1 MSPPLKRLRRRPS
14 SGQHQRPGTGRLAL
28 FACWLLALALF
39 AQTALAQG
47 VVLSGRMGDRALL
60 VIDGQPR
67 AVAVGQTVA
76 GVKLLRWQGEDAEI
90 EQSGSTYKLRVGGTP
105 VQMGAAAAAGGS
117 GREVVLAAGPGGHF
131 VSAGSING
139 KQVRFMVDTGATYI
153 SMGRDEAERLG
164 LDLSNARRGV
174 TSTANGQVLVYQV
187 NLTRVRL
194 GDIELANVGAV
205 VMPQGMPMVLLGNSF
220 LSRLQMKRENDVMR
234 LELR

>member
-1 MSPPLKRLRRRPS
+1 MKRAAA
-14 SGQHQRPGTGRLAL
+14 G
-28 FACWLLALALF
+28 LALAL
-39 AQTALAQG
+39 AIGAAAAQG

-60 VIDGQPR
+60 VIAGQPR
-67 AVAVGQTVA
+67 AVAVGQEVG
-76 GVKLLRWQGEDAEI
+76 GVKLLRWQGEEAEI
-90 EQSGSTYKLRVGGTP
+90 EQGGNTYKLRVGGTP
-105 VQMGAAAAAGGS
+105 VQMGAAAAAGGG
-117 GREVVLAAGPGGHF
+117 GREVVLTAGPGGHF

-153 SMGRDEAERLG
+153 SMGRDDAERLG
-164 LDLSNARRGV
+164 LDLSSARRGV
-174 TSTANGQVLVYQV
+174 TSTANGQVVVYQV

-205 VMPQGMPMVLLGNSF
+205 VMPQPMPMVLLGNSF